1 MSIYLAFPELDV
13 DAISGILEL
22 RLVILLVM
30 GSRKDLPFLSL
41 HVCVFL
47 LFSSLLFFGFP
58 RCLVLPHCTISLPA
72 LTTLILREGL
82 LEGSFR

>member
-1 MSIYLAFPELDV
+1 
-13 DAISGILEL
+13 
-22 RLVILLVM
+22 
-30 GSRKDLPFLSL
+30 
-41 HVCVFL
+41 VFFFSSL